1 MIYDS
6 GTYALKGINVDIP
19 KGYIFGL
26 IGSNGSGKST
36 TFNLLSGVYK
46 PTKGKAI
53 LYTENSKVNL
63 FNCNNVSQYFSVV
76 PQHDIYWSNLS
87 V

>member
-6 GTYALKGINVDIP
+6 GTYALKGINVDVP

-46 PTKGKAI
+46 PTRGKAL
-53 LYTENSKVNL
+53 LYTEKGKVNL
-63 FNCNNVSQYFSVV
+63 FECNNVS
-76 PQHDIYWSNLS
+76 
-87 V
+87 

>member
-53 LYTENSKVNL
+53 LYT
-63 FNCNNVSQYFSVV
+63 
-76 PQHDIYWSNLS
+76 P
-87 V
+87 